1 MFTQNA
7 FVASSGARFILTLLI
22 LFYTGMAHAQT
33 LLGDT
38 DNDGVIDALD
48 NCIEVPNGANE
59 TGGQLDSDKDGFGN
73 ACDADYNNDNATTT
87 LDFPRFLAAFTG
99 NAADP
104 ATDHN
109 GDGTTTSLDLSG
121 RF

>member
-22 LFYTGMAHAQT
+22 LFCTGTPHAQT

-48 NCIEVPNGANE
+48 NCIEAPNGIHE
-59 TGGQLDSDKDGFGN
+59 TGGQRDSDSDGFGN
-73 ACDADYNNDNATTT
+73 ACDANYNNDVA
-87 LDFPRFLAAFTG
+87 RFF
-99 NAADP
+99 
-104 ATDHN
+104 
-109 GDGTTTSLDLSG
+109 DLSG